1 MPFLNRDYKSP
12 DQKKNSRFRPVIL
25 VVLALVALTIFILAF
40 IDTSESP
47 VDAVIATPVE
57 AESHDTEK
65 DDPGTRVR
73 KSLVLPDQTSGKEA
87 IIEPIEDT
95 PPLLTSEVPDT
106 EKWLTHKI
114 KSGETLSSIFSKLEI
129 HSQLNPILRTDAAKS
144 ELKAIHPGQTIKAL
158 KEDGQLSRLVFEP
171 NANEYLEVIR
181 EADGYTAELV
191 TRPIERRVNRA
202 SAIINDSL
210 FLAGRKSGLSDSLIM
225 ELAGIFGWDID
236 FALDIREGDSF
247 TLIFEEL
254 YREDEKVGDG
264 AIVAAEFTNQ
274 GRNYRAIRYETP
286 NGETGYFSP
295 DGRSMRK
302 AFLRTP
308 VNFTRISSR
317 FNLKRKHP
325 ILNKIRAHKGVDYA
339 APTGTPIKVAGDG
352 KVIFKGRKGGYGK
365 TIIVQHGTRY
375 STLYAHLNS
384 YHKKIRNG
392 TRVKQGQIIGFVGM
406 SGLATGPHLHYE
418 FRVNGVHRNPLTV
431 KLPAAEPLP
440 KQYMTDFN
448 QYSAPLLSQL
458 DLYRRTAIAEAGTP
472 GSS

>member
-12 DQKKNSRFRPVIL
+12 DQKNNRRLRPLFLVIL
-25 VVLALVALTIFILAF
+25 SLVALTIFILTF

-47 VDAVIATPVE
+47 VDALNTAPVE
-57 AESHDTEK
+57 TESNDTEK
-65 DDPGTRVR
+65 DDSGTRIR
-73 KSLVLPDQTSGKEA
+73 KSLTLPDHTSGKEA
-87 IIEPIEDT
+87 ILEPIQDT
-95 PPLLTSEVPDT
+95 HAILTAKTPDSEN
-106 EKWLTHKI
+106 WITHKV
-114 KSGETLSSIFSKLEI
+114 KSGDTLSSIFSKLEI
-129 HSQLNPILRTDAAKS
+129 HSQLNPILRTDTARS
-144 ELKAIHPGQTIKAL
+144 QLKAIHPGQTIKAL
-158 KEDGQLSRLVFEP
+158 KEDGQLARLIFEP
-171 NANEYLEVIR
+171 NANEYLEVIKQ
-181 EADGYTAELV
+181 EDSYSAQLV
-191 TRPIERRVNRA
+191 NRPIERRVNRA

-210 FLAGRKSGLSDSLIM
+210 FLAGRRSGLSDSLIM

-236 FALDIREGDSF
+236 FALDIREGDNF

-254 YREDEKVGDG
+254 YRDDEKIGDG
-264 AIVAAEFTNQ
+264 AIIAAEFTNQ
-274 GRNYRAIRYETP
+274 GRTYRAIRYEPPQGTAS
-286 NGETGYFSP
+286 YYSP
-295 DGRSMRK
+295 EGRSMRK

-325 ILNKIRAHKGVDYA
+325 VLNRIRAHKGVDYA
-339 APTGTPIKVAGDG
+339 APKGTPVRAAGDG
-352 KVIFKGRKGGYGK
+352 KIIFKGRKGGYGR

-375 STLYAHLNS
+375 NTLYAHLNS
-384 YHKKIRNG
+384 YHKKMRNG
-392 TRVKQGQIIGFVGM
+392 TRVKQGQVIGFVGM

-458 DLYRRTAIAEAGTP
+458 DLYRRTTIAEAGTP